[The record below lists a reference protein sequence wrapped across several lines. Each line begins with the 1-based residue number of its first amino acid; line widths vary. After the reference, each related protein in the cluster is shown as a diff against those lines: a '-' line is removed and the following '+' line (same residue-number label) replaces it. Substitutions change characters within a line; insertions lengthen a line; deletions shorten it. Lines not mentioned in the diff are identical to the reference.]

1 MDCVIGTVPPPH
13 MISSIARFFQ
23 EVTPLTQYPT
33 LSVLTV
39 LCLGLLII
47 EVLMAVCQVLSA
59 YFLNSVALRM
69 VFKLR
74 CELFDHVQRQSLA
87 FHDAK
92 QVGDSLYR
100 ITWDSYCIQAI
111 FSEGLVP
118 ALTSGVMLLGIA
130 AVMLARDWELLLAAT
145 AVAIPLVLLIRRLDR
160 PMTEQSLKVHE
171 YESDVSTRVQET
183 LVGIR
188 AVQAYGREQFENERF
203 QNRANASLLAN
214 LRLTVTQT
222 VSQSVVG
229 LVLATGTAVVIWI
242 TARGVLAGRLTSG
255 DLVLLVA
262 YLAMIFKPLE
272 TLAYTAAAVQ
282 NAAAGARRVLTVLD
296 ALPEVTDAPDA
307 LDVPAQFNRTIAFQ
321 NVFFEYRPGR
331 PVLRDVDLEIRP
343 GSALALVGPSGAGKT
358 TLASLMLRFYDPTAG
373 QIVLGGV
380 DLRAIT
386 LRSLRNNIA
395 LVTQEPILFAA
406 TVRENIAYGRPGGT
420 LLEIESAA
428 KAAGAHS
435 FIEQLPE
442 KYETRIGERGATLS
456 SGQRQRIAIARAFLK
471 DAPVLILD
479 EPTSALDAE
488 TEDQLVQTLQQLMK
502 GRSTLIIAHRL
513 STIRCA
519 GQIAVLE
526 DGRIVE
532 SGSHSEL
539 LARGRLY
546 ARLYELQFTEPEAAQ
561 EEAAL

>member
-1 MDCVIGTVPPPH
+1 
-13 MISSIARFFQ
+13 
-23 EVTPLTQYPT
+23 
-33 LSVLTV
+33 
-39 LCLGLLII
+39 
-47 EVLMAVCQVLSA
+47 
-59 YFLNSVALRM
+59 
-69 VFKLR
+69 
-74 CELFDHVQRQSLA
+74 
-87 FHDAK
+87 
-92 QVGDSLYR
+92 
-100 ITWDSYCIQAI
+100 
-111 FSEGLVP
+111 
-118 ALTSGVMLLGIA
+118 
-130 AVMLARDWELLLAAT
+130 
-145 AVAIPLVLLIRRLDR
+145 
-160 PMTEQSLKVHE
+160 
-171 YESDVSTRVQET
+171 
-183 LVGIR
+183 
-188 AVQAYGREQFENERF
+188 
-203 QNRANASLLAN
+203 
-214 LRLTVTQT
+214 
-222 VSQSVVG
+222 
-229 LVLATGTAVVIWI
+229 
-242 TARGVLAGRLTSG
+242 LAGRLTSG